1 MGTNARIYRDR
12 YLCREVGSK
21 KRGGMPRLKT
31 DTTES

>member
-1 MGTNARIYRDR
+1 MFNKLIRDR

-21 KRGGMPRLKT
+21 KRGEMPRPKT